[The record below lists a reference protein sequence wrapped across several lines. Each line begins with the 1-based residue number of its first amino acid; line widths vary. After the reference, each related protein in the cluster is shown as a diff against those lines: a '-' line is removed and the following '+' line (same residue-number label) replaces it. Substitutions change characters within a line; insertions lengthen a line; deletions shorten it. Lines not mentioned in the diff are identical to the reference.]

1 MSQENITRE
10 ELAPKASEMMK
21 AHNLQE
27 VYVCSDKQGFTEK
40 ERANDHSRYL
50 SDKTVHHFTSDSVLV
65 YEEGKKA
72 PVAEIVETK
81 TDDERQQL
89 VARYEE
95 LFGKKPNH
103 LTGVEKLKTQ
113 IQEKETELASKSE
126 ETIQNTTQAPELP
139 LEEKS
144 DESKDNS
151 EQKSEENP
159 ADKKED

>member
-50 SDKTVHHFTSDSVLV
+50 SDKTVHHFTSDSVLIF
-65 YEEGKKA
+65 EEGKKA
-72 PVAEIVETK
+72 TVVENVETK
-81 TDDERQQL
+81 SDDERQQL
-89 VARYEE
+89 AARYEE
-95 LFGKKPNH
+95 LFGKKPAHNI
-103 LTGVEKLKTQ
+103 GIEKLKTQ

-144 DESKDNS
+144 DESKENS